1 MNSESSSSIPRRDF
15 LILPLI
21 SLLTVLSM
29 TGLSEFVS
37 RQIWVEKLSDNCT
50 YQDPARGE
58 WRRPNC
64 STMMKNIEGPWIRY
78 DTNACGFRGTGACGA
93 KPPGLLRVVITG
105 TSAAFGLYVPYEHY
119 FANEAA
125 PQLRDL
131 WGHPVEFQNM
141 GDLGHDWSTED
152 IVLNQMLALKPDA
165 VLYVLMPFDLNR
177 MDHSQLVQQ
186 DDAVTA
192 SMKRPWWTWTDVR
205 LKARES
211 RFLFMAQHFMLRDEK
226 FFLHAYG
233 DYADPFDVSRQPT
246 PPVVERRFA
255 QMDRLVGRL
264 AERLHAAGIPLYMLA
279 VPNRVEA
286 ALISGNFTV
295 PETDPYVFPNRMEK
309 IAQKHGVGYIDLI
322 PYFKN
327 SPNAENL
334 FYAVDGH
341 PTAGVHRLMSSAVVD
356 YFRNRG
362 GEIESLQTMEKK

>member
-1 MNSESSSSIPRRDF
+1 MNSESTSSIPRRDF

-21 SLLTVLSM
+21 SSLTVLLM
-29 TGLSEFVS
+29 TGMSEFVS
-37 RQIWVEKLSDNCT
+37 RQIWVEKLSDDCI

-78 DTNACGFRGTGACGA
+78 DTNACGFRGIGACGT
-93 KPPGLLRVVITG
+93 KPPGVLRVVIIG
-105 TSAAFGLYVPYEHY
+105 TSVAFGLYVPYEHY
-119 FANEAA
+119 FANVAA

-141 GDLGHDWSTED
+141 GDLGYDWSRED
-152 IVLNQMLALKPDA
+152 IVRQQLLALKPDA
-165 VLYVLMPFDLNR
+165 VLYVLMPADLNH
-177 MDHSQLVQQ
+177 MDHSQGAQQ
-186 DDAVTA
+186 DDPDSAP
-192 SMKRPWWTWTDVR
+192 MKRPRWTWTDVR

-226 FFLHAYG
+226 FFLHAYE
-233 DYADPFDVSRQPT
+233 DYADPYDVSRQPT
-246 PPVVERRFA
+246 PPAVERRFA
-255 QMDRLVGRL
+255 
-264 AERLHAAGIPLYMLA
+264 ECLHAAGVPLYMLA

-286 ALISGNFTV
+286 ALISGNFSV
-295 PETDPYVFPNRMEK
+295 PETDPYVFPSRMEK
-309 IAQKHGVGYIDLI
+309 IAQKHEVGYIDVI

-327 SPNAENL
+327 APNAENL

-356 YFRNRG
+356 YFRNRR
-362 GEIESLQTMEKK
+362 GEIESQQTAEKK